1 MVKVKKIVILCSIL
15 SVLLGGGYFLLPSG
29 QNPSKSGQSKI
40 THLETLKSEVK
51 DGLKKTGMDKV
62 TNYVISRAESVWS
75 KDPFADKGS
84 VPAPSTPAPVAGGGE
99 ASGTVSENKP
109 ARIRPVFIY
118 SGYMEVG
125 NKRLAIVNGLEY
137 EDKEELEIKGY
148 YIDTIE
154 QNWVIIEDRQNH
166 EKITVFFG
174 NP

>member
-1 MVKVKKIVILCSIL
+1 MVKVKKIAILCSIL
-15 SVLLGGGYFLLPSG
+15 GVLLGGGYFLLPSG
-29 QNPSKSGQSKI
+29 QNASKSSQSKLS
-40 THLETLKSEVK
+40 HLENLKSEVK

-75 KDPFADKGS
+75 KDPFADKGGAPS
-84 VPAPSTPAPVAGGGE
+84 SSPAPT
-99 ASGTVSENKP
+99 ASGETGGAVSDNKP

-137 EDKEELEIKGY
+137 EEKEELEIKGY
-148 YIDTIE
+148 YVDTIE